1 MELSNKAVGRNLAKF
16 RMLRD
21 MKAADLAE
29 RVGLKEDAYA
39 KYERGESKIT
49 VDFVQKVATA
59 LNVDPITILATSPD
73 NFVESISNNTQYSGV
88 IGNQV
93 EVNGDVTA
101 SDKQQQ
107 ELVMKLIEKQHELTE
122 KLIELISK
130 K

>member
-16 RMLRD
+16 RMMRD

-59 LNVDPITILATSPD
+59 LNVDPIMILSAAPD
-73 NFVESISNNTQYSGV
+73 NFIESISNNTLGSGPLM
-88 IGNQV
+88 G
-93 EVNGDVTA
+93 NGDLEVKGDYNA
-101 SDKQQQ
+101 VDKQQQ
-107 ELVMKLIEKQHELTE
+107 ELMMKLME
-122 KLIELISK
+122 KLIDILGK